1 MVGPKQKACNCH
13 CEQPFP
19 DCFGCLVLELEIP
32 TAWQMD
38 FPSPMSYLGATTGSC
53 SWLSAEYNEGLGSY
67 PKLQDSYD
75 HSFTFPDISTLGD
88 ATPLEIDDA
97 PVTSPFYTPFVEC
110 VWASGD
116 YEFYERGF
124 HTSRR
129 NDFGTG
135 CDAAAFMNTP
145 YSGLNAWEYKN
156 PTGWITPPSFSGNRT
171 RTSHPITDARCGT
184 VAAGCV
190 ADPWVCST
198 GVTGSFATLQVV
210 DRSGIKYF
218 VVNVYWYPLLYTLY
232 LNRRKSSA
240 IATWKPNKGFNAEY
254 GAIFYIPST
263 LHGTPT
269 CPPSVYP
276 YATSLSNLGSGL
288 MLRYEKMINCSTD
301 FDGTPVTL
309 TLAENY
315 KQTAS
320 ATQTKCEAVGITSV
334 PSTIE
339 ITPI

>member
-1 MVGPKQKACNCH
+1 
-13 CEQPFP
+13 
-19 DCFGCLVLELEIP
+19 
-32 TAWQMD
+32 
-38 FPSPMSYLGATTGSC
+38 
-53 SWLSAEYNEGLGSY
+53 
-67 PKLQDSYD
+67 
-75 HSFTFPDISTLGD
+75 
-88 ATPLEIDDA
+88 
-97 PVTSPFYTPFVEC
+97 
-110 VWASGD
+110 
-116 YEFYERGF
+116 
-124 HTSRR
+124 
-129 NDFGTG
+129 
-135 CDAAAFMNTP
+135 
-145 YSGLNAWEYKN
+145 
-156 PTGWITPPSFSGNRT
+156 
-171 RTSHPITDARCGT
+171 
-184 VAAGCV
+184 
-190 ADPWVCST
+190 
-198 GVTGSFATLQVV
+198 VTGSFATLQVV